1 MKKVVTS
8 AIIFI
13 ISIILYISPVHAYG
27 FNLGVETS
35 NDVIIKG
42 GTLKLTVS
50 TKNFDFGS
58 QGIDACTGV
67 IEYSTDVFETLTS
80 EDIEGKNG
88 WGISYNNGKILCVPS
103 SSGYITEEG
112 DLFTIT
118 FKIKENATM
127 GETNI
132 SVKDFMINDA
142 ASGERITTDDVI
154 KTVSVKSIS
163 SNVYKF
169 DGDKIT
175 GIKANTKVE
184 DFKNNILGT
193 GIQVFNQSGTE
204 LTTGQIVG
212 TGMTMKSGTETYTL
226 IVSGDLNGDGAI
238 SATDLSKIKMHII
251 ELRLLEG
258 AYLYAANVDGDE
270 NVTITDLSKIR
281 KAFFGEIEL

>member
-13 ISIILYISPVHAYG
+13 ISIMLYISPVHAYG

-35 NDVIIKG
+35 NDVIVKG
-42 GTLKLTVS
+42 GTLTITVS

-67 IEYSTDVFETLTS
+67 IEYSTDVFEEITTS
-80 EDIEGKNG
+80 DIEGKNG
-88 WGISYNNGKILCVPS
+88 WTISYNKGKILCVP

-112 DLFTIT
+112 DLFSIT
-118 FKIKENATM
+118 FKVKDNAPM
-127 GETNI
+127 EETQI
-132 SVKDFMINDA
+132 AVKDFLINDA
-142 ASGERITTDDVI
+142 ASGERITTEDVI
-154 KTVSVKSIS
+154 KKVSVKSIS

-169 DGDKIT
+169 EGSNIV
-175 GIKANTKVE
+175 GIKPGTKVE
-184 DFKNNILGT
+184 TFKSNIIGT

-212 TGMTMKSGTETYTL
+212 TGMTMKSGSETYTL
-226 IVSGDLNGDGAI
+226 IISGDLNGDGQV
-238 SATDLSKIKMHII
+238 SATDLSKIKQHLI

-258 AYLYAANVDGDE
+258 AYLEAADVDDDE
-270 NVTITDLSKIR
+270 NVTITDLSRIR
-281 KAFFGEIEL
+281 KAMFGEIEL